1 MSDPKQPFNP
11 AFAALAKL
19 KAEMPATPPPNPT
32 PTPSATPSAPAKK
45 IYGGKI
51 VVRREKKGR
60 GGKTVTCVEGLTASP
75 KELEA
80 LATSLKKALGCGAT
94 LEGRTLV
101 LLGDLTVRVKAWL
114 EADGAKQV
122 ILGN

>member
-1 MSDPKQPFNP
+1 MSDQKPPFNP

-19 KAEMPATPPPNPT
+19 KAELPAAP
-32 PTPSATPSAPAKK
+32 AAAAASAPAPRAPPKK
-45 IYGGKI
+45 LYAGKI

-60 GGKTVTCVEGLTASP
+60 GGKTVTCIEGLTAGP

-80 LATSLKKALGCGAT
+80 LAKVMKKALGCGAT
-94 LEGRTLV
+94 LEGTTLV
-101 LLGDLTVRVKAWL
+101 LLGDLTVRAKAWL

>member
-1 MSDPKQPFNP
+1 MSEQKPPFNP

-19 KAEMPATPPPNPT
+19 KAELPA
-32 PTPSATPSAPAKK
+32 APAPAEPAAASPAAPVKK
-45 IYGGKI
+45 LYAGKI

-60 GGKTVTCVEGLTASP
+60 GGKTVTCIEGLTASP
-75 KELEA
+75 NELEA
-80 LATSLKKALGCGAT
+80 LATRLKKALGCGAT

-101 LLGDLTVRVKAWL
+101 LLGDLTVRAKAWL